1 MVIEPGRPEHHE
13 HTVYADFDSR
23 PDSPARSGE
32 LPADSEATQ
41 DRPPGVPETSFGT
54 DRHVAF
60 AAVPLYDNVHVL
72 APLPPGQ
79 KRADLI
85 TEANRLASMDRG
97 SLDPFDVP
105 ERDRMYVLAVQFVAN
120 HVRQVRSGSTV
131 WSRDRSFGEGTFVI
145 SEKPMPLLPFRLVR
159 LNWAVEHDAV
169 VDVHDHRVFAI
180 RLEKV
185 AIPPRRFIW
194 GPGKGDT
201 FDIAYVLGN
210 VCAILGIHVP
220 EPVAASG
227 DVALETN
234 QIVGS
239 DPIEAKRNA
248 AVHDRMRHLILPFG
262 TRLMPGDHQGVRY
275 WPSRDVNEAVY
286 SLLAS
291 ASSDLAIPDLKRRWR
306 VKMAASWI
314 SLLAV
319 LLAIG
324 VTQLAGDFVGN
335 SSLVGWTAG
344 VAAGLFALSAL
355 ATHRYHR
362 TDT

>member
-1 MVIEPGRPEHHE
+1 
-13 HTVYADFDSR
+13 
-23 PDSPARSGE
+23 
-32 LPADSEATQ
+32 
-41 DRPPGVPETSFGT
+41 
-54 DRHVAF
+54 
-60 AAVPLYDNVHVL
+60 
-72 APLPPGQ
+72 
-79 KRADLI
+79 
-85 TEANRLASMDRG
+85 MDRG
-97 SLDPFDVP
+97 SLDPFDLP
-105 ERDRMYVLAVQFVAN
+105 ERDRMYVLAIQFVAN

-159 LNWAVEHDAV
+159 LNWAVEHGAV

-180 RLEKV
+180 RLGKV
-185 AIPPRRFIW
+185 AIPTRRFIW
-194 GPGKGDT
+194 APGKGDT

-210 VCAILGIHVP
+210 VCAILGMCVS

-239 DPIEAKRNA
+239 DPIEAKRDA

-262 TRLMPGDHQGVRY
+262 TRLMPGEHDGVRY

-286 SLLAS
+286 SLMAS

-335 SSLVGWTAG
+335 SSLVSWTAA

-355 ATHRYHR
+355 ATHKYHR